1 VWLDTWENL
10 AEMEGL
16 EYVRVEIRVGE
27 PAIWME
33 EKEGLFK
40 SMEKVRGREIKH
52 FEVRG
57 LPCDVLP
64 YGV

>member
-10 AEMEGL
+10 AEMQGL

-27 PAIWME
+27 PAIWKE
-33 EKEGLFK
+33 EKERLLE
-40 SMEKVRGREIKH
+40 SMEKVQGRDTKH

-57 LPCDVLP
+57 LPYDVTP